1 MCPSDQEGAEWHILA
16 KKNVFCS
23 NGMFAQ
29 RLDSSGVWEHV
40 SLIHGYRRTAVVVAL
55 TTEAAVALDASQGLG
70 WFLRGAS
77 SHRGAPMDV
86 AWLREGFG
94 CCPWYRRLT
103 REYVLRRWRSPKCS
117 VLKKHAV

>member
-1 MCPSDQEGAEWHILA
+1 MA

-103 REYVLRRWRSPKCS
+103 REYEQRRWRSGFRSFLTLRCT
-117 VLKKHAV
+117 HG